1 MRHHHRSRGFTLV
14 ELAFVVAIVATLG
27 ALAYFSV
34 GRLRPRAELASSA
47 AELQSLLHGA
57 RQQALAT
64 GHPVAVLFFPD
75 FANGDGQGRV
85 IVYEDGQYDFFT
97 AGAAVN
103 FDAYNPATPAHAGP
117 SEVVA
122 TFDLPRGI
130 RLGPL
135 DGMGSSAVLT
145 APWDGIDVTQACS
158 FCTTTGARRGAVVF
172 DPRGRAS
179 FYSQNG
185 PRMAVQKGGS
195 VTIHAPELGS
205 ASRTLVITSS
215 TGAVRAYING

>member
-1 MRHHHRSRGFTLV
+1 MPHRHRSRGFTLI
-14 ELAFVVAIVATLG
+14 EIAFVVAIMAALG
-27 ALAYFSV
+27 ALAYASV

-57 RQQALAT
+57 RQQALAS

-85 IVYEDGQYDFFT
+85 IVYEDGQFDFFST
-97 AGAAVN
+97 GAVN
-103 FDAYNPATPAHAGP
+103 FDAYNPATPASAAL
-117 SEVVA
+117 SQVVA

-130 RLGPL
+130 LLGPL
-135 DGMGSSAVLT
+135 DGMGASAALA
-145 APWDGIDVTQACS
+145 APWDGIAVTSACS
-158 FCTTTGARRGAVVF
+158 FCTTSGARRGAIVF